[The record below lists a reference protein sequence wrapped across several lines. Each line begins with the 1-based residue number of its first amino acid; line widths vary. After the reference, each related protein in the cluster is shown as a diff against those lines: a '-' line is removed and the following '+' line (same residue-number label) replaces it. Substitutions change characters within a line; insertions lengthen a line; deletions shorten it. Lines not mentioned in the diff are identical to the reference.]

1 MAGWYNQV
9 HKRAL
14 DIVNAT
20 QMGQGCFRLAYEDG
34 GPSDRRLSN
43 SLMQRNTRSEL
54 PKATGWLRHKQ
65 DKNPFPGH
73 VFASHH
79 VLYRDLESIGLTKER
94 KQAE

>member
-1 MAGWYNQV
+1 MVAGWYNQV

-43 SLMQRNTRSEL
+43 SLMQRSTRSEL
-54 PKATGWLRHKQ
+54 PKATGCATSRIRTHSLVTCLPHTVYCIETWPHEGK
-65 DKNPFPGH
+65 K
-73 VFASHH
+73 AS
-79 VLYRDLESIGLTKER
+79 
-94 KQAE
+94 